1 MKTIKPTLQNLIRRV
16 ESLGGSVEL
25 ESISYGLITIDPPNG
40 MVWECDDLHYL
51 CHGWET
57 DRAGR
62 AIWIDEKADSIEDAL
77 ERVAVGVVPCDIAN
91 CDICNE

>member
-16 ESLGGSVEL
+16 ESLGGSVDL
-25 ESISYGLITIDPPNG
+25 ESVGYGLINIDPPSG
-40 MVWECDDLHYL
+40 MVWKCDDLHYL

-57 DRAGR
+57 DNAGR

-77 ERVAVGVVPCDIAN
+77 ERVADGVAPCEIEN